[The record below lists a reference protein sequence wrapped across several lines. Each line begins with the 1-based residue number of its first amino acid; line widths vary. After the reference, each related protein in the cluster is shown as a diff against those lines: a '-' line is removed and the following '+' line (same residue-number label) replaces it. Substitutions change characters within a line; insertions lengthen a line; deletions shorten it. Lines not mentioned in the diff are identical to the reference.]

1 MMPVC
6 LHVDISFTLRALFI
20 ALLTFAFIQARG
32 ALSKTVWGSRVVV
45 RNDEPALSPVT
56 QLSRERKGA
65 TESAVL
71 ETEGDEVRLRE
82 MQCHKTLYFKLQHLE
97 QFPEVLPQARD
108 LLIFLFSE
116 TLTDACKKAKSGI
129 LCVEHYTPESLAS
142 FLQSENEKIMH
153 EWEEY
158 LGRRKTGNPT
168 EMFRDRK
175 EAQWWLKQIA
185 PVKYVDGAWLGHVN
199 KITTPF
205 ALRRASKDAWQVLS
219 EELGDGDL
227 AKNHVHIYH
236 ELMEEVEPGLPEGDS
251 ADFIHPRHQINKPS
265 VWKAAIAQLLISLFP
280 HDFLPEILG
289 FNLHY
294 ELITLD
300 TLKAAKEL
308 KELKLNAYYFI
319 LHISIDNADSGHTAI
334 AMHTVMA
341 YMEQIRS
348 NHGDRAAQK
357 VWKRIQAG
365 YILSEGLPTAPGC
378 PSLKTPAADLF
389 PRNEHEKQVIN
400 IFKAKAPVAHKIH
413 CSSRMKIGRQ
423 TLVNWLNPNAFMSR
437 QWQMDFLN
445 DLRSM
450 RPWVSEGDSRNSKL
464 IQAISW
470 PGIMFGSFTQ
480 NEVEV
485 IKRWI
490 DSLGNSDPRF
500 YWLFTGQAEITSDQ
514 AFRSRDIRADYPV
527 FSPVLDDRLPA
538 QPSAVSVLPSPAL
551 NSTIQICSSP
561 DISRILPLWFTHP
574 CLLESFISVPAKTTS
589 KTGSAVVRLLRAQY
603 GFGVEGSGV
612 AGMDEA
618 RRIESIGLVELGQ
631 EMMKRSGL
639 PALASL
645 KEVLE
650 TWPSEFALWMLHASM
665 RPIENAGLLLGL
677 AWAFMDFHKAMTSC
691 TLLSASGQGVLAQIA
706 RRERDSLEV
715 CLKEVESDQVRYA
728 DFCRGYHLGR
738 GEVEGCFHKTGL

>member
-1 MMPVC
+1 MPVN
-6 LHVDISFTLRALFI
+6 LYVDISFTLGALFI
-20 ALLTFAFIQARG
+20 ALLTFSLVQTRG
-32 ALSKTVWGSRVVV
+32 AIAKTFWGSGALARK
-45 RNDEPALSPVT
+45 DEPALSPIA
-56 QLSRERKGA
+56 QPSMEGKGA

-71 ETEGDEVRLRE
+71 ETEEDDVHLRE
-82 MQCHKTLYFKLQHLE
+82 MQLHKSLYFKLQHLE
-97 QFPEVLPQARD
+97 QYPEVLPQARD
-108 LLIFLFSE
+108 LLISLFSE
-116 TLTDACKKAKSGI
+116 TLTDACKKSNSGI
-129 LCVEHYTPESLAS
+129 LCVEHYTQESLAS

-158 LGRRKTGNPT
+158 LARRKTGNPM

-227 AKNHVHIYH
+227 VKNHVHIYH
-236 ELMEEVEPGLPEGDS
+236 ELMKEVKPVLPEGDS
-251 ADFIHPRHQINKPS
+251 ADFIHSRHKINEPS

-289 FNLHY
+289 FNLQY

-334 AMHTVMA
+334 AMQTVVK
-341 YMEQIRS
+341 YIEQIRS
-348 NHGDRAAQK
+348 NHGDTAAQQ

-365 YILSEGLPTAPGC
+365 YVLSEGLPSAPGC
-378 PSLKTPAADLF
+378 PTLKTPAADSF
-389 PRNEHEKQVIN
+389 PRNEQEKEVIN
-400 IFKAKAPVAHKIH
+400 VFKAKAPVAHKIH

-423 TLVNWLNPNAFMSR
+423 TLVNWLNPHAFMSK
-437 QWQMDFLN
+437 QWQMDFLS
-445 DLRSM
+445 DLRYM

-464 IQAISW
+464 VQAISW

-490 DSLGNSDPRF
+490 DSLGKSDPRF

-514 AFRSRDIRADYPV
+514 IFQNRDIRTDYPV
-527 FSPVLDDRLPA
+527 FSPVLGDGLPA
-538 QPSAVSVLPSPAL
+538 QASTVSVLPCLAL
-551 NSTIQICSSP
+551 NSTSHIGSSP
-561 DISRILPLWFTHP
+561 NISRILPVWFTHP
-574 CLLESFISVPAKTTS
+574 CLLESFISVPAKTTT

-603 GFGVEGSGV
+603 GFGVEGPGV
-612 AGMDEA
+612 AGMDEV
-618 RRIESIGLVELGQ
+618 RRTESVGLVELGQ

-639 PALASL
+639 PELASL

-650 TWPSEFALWMLHASM
+650 TWPSEFALWMLHVSM
-665 RPIENAGLLLGL
+665 RPMENAGLLLGL
-677 AWAFMDFHKAMTSC
+677 AWAFMELHDAMTSC
-691 TLLSASGQGVLAQIA
+691 TLLSASGQGVLARIA
-706 RRERDSLEV
+706 RRERDSLQV
-715 CLKEVESDQVRYA
+715 CLQEVQNDQVRYA
-728 DFCRGYHLGR
+728 EFCRGYHLGR
-738 GEVEGCFHKTGL
+738 GEVEACFNKTGL